1 MAVALGGVALVLLI
15 TRGPGEPD
23 TRIPTTHTPPPIT
36 SGLPEQ
42 SGGPIPTASS
52 PSTELRSASRQER
65 LARLE
70 AGACDRA
77 KTRGRSASG
86 AVLRAPSGGHDG
98 GLRVVNGTDRDAAV
112 FLVEQGTITV
122 AGVFVRASTTAR
134 LDGIPDGRSEIQ
146 YAKGAGWLPRQI
158 KFCEDNSFH
167 AFDALV
173 SFRTTEEAVGDSV
186 WVRKTIFEI
195 TLHTVAG
202 GTARTHGIPPE
213 RFAPGLTVDSQP
225 VSSPP

>member
-1 MAVALGGVALVLLI
+1 M
-15 TRGPGEPD
+15 PD
-23 TRIPTTHTPPPIT
+23 PPPT
-36 SGLPEQ
+36 L
-42 SGGPIPTASS
+42 GPNVPS
-52 PSTELRSASRQER
+52 PSDAMLPPPSAGAQSKPQGSMEER

-70 AGACDRA
+70 AIACDRA

-134 LDGIPDGRSEIQ
+134 LDGIPDGRYEIQ
-146 YAKGAGWLPRQI
+146 YAMGAGWLPRQI
-158 KFCEDNSFH
+158 RFCEDNSFH
-167 AFDALV
+167 AFDAPV

-213 RFAPGLTVDSQP
+213 RFAPGLTRDSHP